1 MHRERKCRTYHW
13 AAFVLSNVVAELVW
27 NTGIAVICFLVWFY
41 PMGLFRNARYTG
53 TVHSRSTLVFLDIW
67 SAFLFGSTLAH
78 ALIAGAPTS
87 EAASALGNVL
97 GICVRTTESPHD
109 RLPFADS
116 LLDVCIR
123 RCTRPPRRPATLLD
137 LHVPS
142 QPFHLPD
149 IKLPL
154 RRHRRSTSALRRG
167 RTSCHGSSWV
177 SNVRAVSVSIHQ
189 YRWRLYCRSFSH
201 GNLQVLSGQN
211 DDAVFANGRDQL
223 W

>member
-1 MHRERKCRTYHW
+1 
-13 AAFVLSNVVAELVW
+13 
-27 NTGIAVICFLVWFY
+27 
-41 PMGLFRNARYTG
+41 MGLFRNARYTG

-142 QPFHLPD
+142 QPIHLPD

-167 RTSCHGSSWV
+167 RTSCHGSSRV
-177 SNVRAVSVSIHQ
+177 SNVRAVSVGIHQ
-189 YRWRLYCRSFSH
+189 YRRRLCCRSFSYW
-201 GNLQVLSGQN
+201 NVRVLSGQN
-211 DDAVFANGRDQL
+211 DNAVFADGRDQL
-223 W
+223 C